1 MQTKDSAQFANFP
14 SFEKIV
20 QGAQG
25 HQRITSEGIKKTS
38 TLQHVHAEH
47 FCTEQDEVISLW
59 TEDQDKCE

>member
-47 FCTEQDEVISLW
+47 FCTE
-59 TEDQDKCE
+59 